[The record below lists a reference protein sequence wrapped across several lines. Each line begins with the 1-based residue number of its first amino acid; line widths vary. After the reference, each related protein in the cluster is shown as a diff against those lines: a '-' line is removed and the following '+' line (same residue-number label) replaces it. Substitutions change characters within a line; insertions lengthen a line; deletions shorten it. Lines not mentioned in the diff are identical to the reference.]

1 MQSIDDSLSGITMY
15 RLMLYYLI
23 FLVSVASI
31 LSFLKILPY
40 NGLDILLEAVYL
52 VAICWIANKVFSRL
66 FKVKTNLESTY
77 ITALI
82 LTLIMGPNSP
92 LDNYLPLAAAA
103 VLAIASKYLIAPRKK
118 HIFNPAGFGALAAGV
133 LLGFGASWWVGSQ
146 EMFPFILVG
155 GLLVLKKIRR
165 FKMTGVFLLIT
176 LVISLM
182 TSPSLTGLK
191 DLLLISPIIFFAC
204 VMLPE
209 PLTSPYKSNY
219 QLIYASLVAVLFN
232 IYGRFLTAVPFPLE
246 LALLSGNVF
255 SYMVTPAFNQL
266 LELKEKKKLTHDVIA
281 FQFEPMAKFDFKP
294 GQYLEWTLSHPN
306 PDSRGVR
313 RFFTISSSPTEDF
326 VMLTSKFYE
335 KPSTFKQTLQ
345 KLEPG
350 DEIGA
355 AHLSGEFILPE
366 DTEKKLVFIAG
377 GIGVTP
383 FRSMVKWLID
393 NREKRDIVLLFSNK
407 TEQDQVFKDI
417 FDAAKE
423 LGVRTVYVNTDKDEY
438 IDEKMIKK
446 EMPDWQ
452 ERLFYVSGPQPMV
465 LAMEEMFE
473 DMGIQKSHIRVDY
486 FPGYTA
492 I

>member
-1 MQSIDDSLSGITMY
+1 MQFIDDFLSGITMY

-23 FLVSVASI
+23 CLVFLASL

-40 NGLDILLEAVYL
+40 NGLDILLEAAYL
-52 VAICWIANKVFSRL
+52 VAICWVANKVFSRL
-66 FKVKTNLESTY
+66 VKVKTNLESTY

-92 LDNYLPLAAAA
+92 LDHHLPLAGAGI
-103 VLAIASKYLIAPRKK
+103 LAMASKYLIAPRKK

-133 LLGFGASWWVGSQ
+133 LLGFGASWWVGSAP
-146 EMFPFILVG
+146 MFPFILGG
-155 GLLVLKKIRR
+155 GLLILKRIRR
-165 FKMTGVFLLIT
+165 FRMAGTFLLIT
-176 LVISLM
+176 LVISLIS
-182 TSPSLTGLK
+182 SPSGKVIT
-191 DLLLISPIIFFAC
+191 DLLLVSPIIFFTC
-204 VMLPE
+204 VILVE

-219 QLIYASLVAVLFN
+219 QLIHASLVAVLFN
-232 IYGRFLTAVPFPLE
+232 LYGRFLVTIPYPLE

-255 SYMVTPAFNQL
+255 SYMVSPVSSQVL
-266 LELKEKKKLTHDVIA
+266 KLKEKKQLTHDVVA
-281 FQFEPMAKFDFKP
+281 FIFEPWGNLKYKA
-294 GQYLEWTLSHPN
+294 GQYLEWTLTHPR

-326 VMLTSKFYE
+326 VMLTSKFYD
-335 KPSTFKQTLQ
+335 KPSTFKQALH

-355 AHLSGEFILPE
+355 AHLSGEFTLPE
-366 DTEKKLVFIAG
+366 DPGKKLAFIAG
-377 GIGVTP
+377 GIGITP
-383 FRSMVKWLID
+383 FRSMAKWLID

-465 LAMEEMFE
+465 LAMEEMLE
-473 DMGIQKSHIRVDY
+473 DMGIQKSHIQVDY
-486 FPGYTA
+486 FPGYTT

>member
-23 FLVSVASI
+23 FLVFLASS

-52 VAICWIANKVFSRL
+52 IVICWVANKVFSRL

-92 LDNYLPLAAAA
+92 LDHLLPLAGAGI
-103 VLAIASKYLIAPRKK
+103 LAMASKYLIAPRKK
-118 HIFNPAGFGALAAGV
+118 HIFNPAGFGTLVAGV
-133 LLGFGASWWVGSQ
+133 LMGFGASWWVGSAS
-146 EMFPFILVG
+146 MFPFILIG

-165 FKMTGVFLLIT
+165 FKMAGIFLLVT

-182 TSPSLTGLK
+182 GSSSGDVIK
-191 DLLLISPIIFFAC
+191 DLLLVSPIIFFAF

-209 PLTSPYKSNY
+209 PLTSPYKNRD
-219 QLIYASLVAVLFN
+219 QLIYAGLVAILFN

-246 LALLSGNVF
+246 LALLTGNIF
-255 SYMVTPAFNQL
+255 SYMVSASANGL
-266 LELKEKKKLTHDVIA
+266 LRLKEKKKLTHDVIA
-281 FQFEPMAKFDFKP
+281 FIFEPLANLNFKP
-294 GQYLEWTLSHPN
+294 GQYFEWTLSHPK

-313 RFFTISSSPTEDF
+313 RFFSISSSPTENF
-326 VMLTSKFYE
+326 LMLTSKFYE
-335 KPSTFKQTLQ
+335 KPSTFKQALQ
-345 KLEPG
+345 KLKPG

-355 AHLSGEFILPE
+355 AHLSGEFTLPE
-366 DTEKKLVFIAG
+366 DTGKKLVFIAG

-383 FRSMVKWLID
+383 FRSMVKYMID
-393 NREKRDIVLLFSNK
+393 KGEKRDIVLLFSNK

-417 FDAAKE
+417 FDKVKD
-423 LGVRTVYVNTDKDEY
+423 LGVRTVYVNTDKDGY

-446 EMPDWQ
+446 EVPDWQ

-465 LAMEEMFE
+465 LAMEEMLE